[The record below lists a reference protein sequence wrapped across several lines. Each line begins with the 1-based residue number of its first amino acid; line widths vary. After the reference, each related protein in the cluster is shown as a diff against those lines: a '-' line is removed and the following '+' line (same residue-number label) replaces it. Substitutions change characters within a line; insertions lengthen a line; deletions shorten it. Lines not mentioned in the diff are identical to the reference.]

1 MEPEGINRFAADAQV
16 LGKEGHHGVES
27 KSIREQILIARVEV
41 STGDGRR
48 IKGQAHVG
56 QTRANEL
63 TIHSGIMREGEA
75 KEEVSFVNLV
85 SEVVLKLEP
94 LDIGA
99 NGPKFWVI
107 VQS

>member
-1 MEPEGINRFAADAQV
+1 MKRKSVWEEILVA
-16 LGKEGHHGVES
+16 GVEVYS
-27 KSIREQILIARVEV
+27 R
-41 STGDGRR
+41 DGRR
-48 IKGQAHVG
+48 VKGQAHVG

-75 KEEVSFVNLV
+75 KEEISFVNLV